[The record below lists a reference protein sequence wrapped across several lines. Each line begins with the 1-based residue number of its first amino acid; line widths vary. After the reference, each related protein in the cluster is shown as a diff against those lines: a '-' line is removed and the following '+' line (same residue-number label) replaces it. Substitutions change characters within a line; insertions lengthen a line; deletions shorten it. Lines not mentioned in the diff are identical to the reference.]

1 MFIFHT
7 TRNSEKQEENCW
19 EKFHSGVYFLKK
31 SSSKK
36 KISVKKEKKSIQY
49 HQIRCYQ
56 YHLRTTLIL
65 QGLDLK
71 LAKMLKFDLNIMFS
85 KESKKMLLFTHLKL
99 FIGQMPSNHTFNGL
113 VTSKSE
119 QIVVKGGIIQKDIF
133 NMIPT
138 QKILYNH
145 GKKHPITKN

>member
-31 SSSKK
+31 AQ
-36 KISVKKEKKSIQY
+36 VKKNQCQKREKKSIQY

-56 YHLRTTLIL
+56 YHLRTTPIL

-71 LAKMLKFDLNIMFS
+71 LARMLKFDLYIMFS
-85 KESKKMLLFTHLKL
+85 KESKNVTFNQFKL
-99 FIGQMPSNHTFNGL
+99 FEAIHRLDALKPYF
-113 VTSKSE
+113 
-119 QIVVKGGIIQKDIF
+119 
-133 NMIPT
+133 
-138 QKILYNH
+138 
-145 GKKHPITKN
+145 